1 MATKLLRRFIKTN
14 KAPAAI
20 GPYNQAVAV
29 GETVYVSG
37 QIGLD
42 PDSGSMVEGGFEAEA
57 HQVFKNI
64 GAILESSGLTYNDV
78 VKCTVLLAS
87 MDEFQTLNAIYGS
100 YFKSNYPARAA
111 YQVAALPKN
120 ARVEIECIAVKNMTD
135 E

>member
-64 GAILESSGLTYNDV
+64 GAILESSGLTYSDV

-87 MDEFQTLNAIYGS
+87 MDEFQTLNTIYGS